1 MQPIMQE
8 PRGELLSQHF
18 EVCCELAE
26 CHCAMGDYTKA
37 EGCYNEAAELCPE
50 RPEPHVGLG
59 MLYLNMDL
67 VRDARSAFERGLAL
81 DEDNGDALTGL
92 AGTYVKEGEYDDAFD
107 TYIRALK
114 IDPDNLLAL
123 LGLFR
128 TSCLMGSFAKVIYYL
143 EHYLELHP
151 GDPSVLFCLAT
162 LYVKEG
168 SLPPARRMLDRILRA
183 EPANVEAKALLAQIV
198 SSDYDGAEAH

>member
-8 PRGELLSQHF
+8 PRDQLLCQHF
-18 EVCCELAE
+18 EVCSELAE
-26 CHCAMGDYTKA
+26 CQCAMGDYTKA
-37 EGCYNEAAELCPE
+37 ERCYNEAAKLCPE

-59 MLYLNMDL
+59 MLYFNMDL
-67 VRDARSAFERGLAL
+67 VRDARRAFERALAL
-81 DEDNGDALTGL
+81 DEKNSDALTGL
-92 AGTYVKEGEYDDAFD
+92 AGTYVKEREYDDAFD
-107 TYIRALK
+107 IYIKALK

-143 EHYLELHP
+143 EYYLKLHP

-162 LYVKEG
+162 LYVKEDRL
-168 SLPPARRMLDRILRA
+168 SLAREMLDRILSA
-183 EPANVEAKALLAQIV
+183 DPANAEAKALLAQVI
-198 SSDYDGAEAH
+198 SSDHDVAGVK

>member
-8 PRGELLSQHF
+8 PRDQLLCQHF
-18 EVCCELAE
+18 EVCTELAE

-37 EGCYNEAAELCPE
+37 ERCYGEAAELCPE

-59 MLYLNMDL
+59 MLYFNMDL
-67 VRDARSAFERGLAL
+67 VRDARRAFEHALDL

-92 AGTYVKEGEYDDAFD
+92 AGTYVKESEYEKAFD
-107 TYIRALK
+107 FYIRALK
-114 IDPDNLLAL
+114 TDPDNLVAL

-128 TSCLMGSFAKVIYYL
+128 TSCLMGSFAKVIHYL
-143 EHYLELHP
+143 EHYLKLHP

-162 LYVKEG
+162 LYVKEDRL
-168 SLPPARRMLDRILRA
+168 SLAREMLRRVLSADPSNA
-183 EPANVEAKALLAQIV
+183 EAKALLAQIV
-198 SSDYDGAEAH
+198 SSDHEDAGVN